1 MKDKKLMDILIKF
14 TQNKSYADAI
24 IAIKDTFKISPCSR
38 DFFGHPEFFNIIE
51 KMKDIHSN
59 KSHDYAGTSEDPF
72 ANLKL
77 STKMG
82 IPYWKGCLVRIGD
95 KFSRLCSFARQGELQ
110 VKDESIED
118 TLIDMANYS
127 VICLILYREG
137 KKEDEHNKNS

>member
-1 MKDKKLMDILIKF
+1 MNKIKIKKFLKEIDNVKF
-14 TQNKSYADAI
+14 PYFTHHDSKQQIYYI
-24 IAIKDTFKISPCSR
+24 
-38 DFFGHPEFFNIIE
+38 GHPEFFKIIE
-51 KMKDIHSN
+51 KMKEIHSN
-59 KSHDYAGTSEDPF
+59 KSHDYAGTGGDPF

-110 VKDESIED
+110 VRDESIED
-118 TLIDMANYS
+118 TLIDMANYA